1 MIKLKEENTQLK
13 SFEDLK
19 DIQESNETPVQKSVP
34 KEEEKVATLEVI
46 NETGDIVLKKCQ

>member
-19 DIQESNETPVQKSVP
+19 DIQETNETPVQKSVP